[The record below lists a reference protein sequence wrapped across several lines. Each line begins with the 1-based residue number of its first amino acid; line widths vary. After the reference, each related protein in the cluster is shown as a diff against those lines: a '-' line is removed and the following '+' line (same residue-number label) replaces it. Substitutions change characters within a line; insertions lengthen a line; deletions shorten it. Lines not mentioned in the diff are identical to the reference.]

1 MSCTYIHDCPFTDVA
16 LAPLVDAL
24 RANTHLRVL
33 DCRNNR
39 LLSDAFMRDWLL
51 PAVRPNPW
59 LEAKV

>member
-1 MSCTYIHDCPFTDVA
+1 
-16 LAPLVDAL
+16 VDAL